1 MWPRCDERG
10 INPTYE
16 LDVYICQLQFGR
28 THLSA
33 ESRCLQTLK
42 FQRPSAR
49 FAGARRSQ
57 RHRGY
62 DGRFT
67 LRPQR
72 IDRGRRNAPRRYKW
86 GQE

>member
-33 ESRCLQTLK
+33 ESRCLQTSNFKDL
-42 FQRPSAR
+42 QPGLRVPADPN
-49 FAGARRSQ
+49 AIAVMMAALLCDRS
-57 RHRGY
+57 
-62 DGRFT
+62 
-67 LRPQR
+67 
-72 IDRGRRNAPRRYKW
+72 
-86 GQE
+86 E